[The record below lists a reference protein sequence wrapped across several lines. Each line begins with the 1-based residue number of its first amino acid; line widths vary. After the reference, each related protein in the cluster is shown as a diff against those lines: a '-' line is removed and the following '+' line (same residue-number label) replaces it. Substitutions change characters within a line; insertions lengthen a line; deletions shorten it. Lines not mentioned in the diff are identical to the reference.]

1 MLMAYLKCPLIY
13 HLMIMDK
20 SKYASIEGNATSM
33 KNAGATIFI
42 SEHLPKDNQDTFKR
56 SIYYILNCSNL
67 ILVDMY

>member
-1 MLMAYLKCPLIY
+1 
-13 HLMIMDK
+13 MIMDK

-56 SIYYILNCSNL
+56 SIYYILNCF
-67 ILVDMY
+67 